1 MKGLDIFRSHF
12 EGFDRHYA
20 LIGGAACH
28 VVMDEV
34 GLAFRATKDL
44 DIVIVVEVLDPAFA
58 ERFWAFVEAGG
69 YEQRERSGGGKEFYR
84 FQRPANPDYPSMLEL
99 FARAPDIITPADG
112 SALTP
117 LPIDEDIA
125 SLSAILLDQDYYAAL
140 LANRRAIDGLAVLDE
155 RLLIAFKAKAHLDL
169 AARRAAGE
177 AVDAKTVK
185 KHRTDVFRL
194 LQLLPDDARV
204 DLPVAI
210 RVDLAEFAARV
221 EADGDFIP
229 KDAGLR
235 GSTAELTARLRGL
248 YDLPGE

>member
-1 MKGLDIFRSHF
+1 MKGLDIFRAHF
-12 EGFDRHYA
+12 EGFDQHYA
-20 LIGGAACH
+20 LIRGAACH

-69 YEQRERSGGGKEFYR
+69 YEQREKSGGGKEFYR
-84 FQRPANPDYPSMLEL
+84 FQKPANPDYPSMLEL

-140 LANRRAIDGLAVLDE
+140 LANRREIDGLAVLDE

-177 AVDAKTVK
+177 PVDAKTVK

-194 LQLLPDDARV
+194 LQLLPNDARV
-204 DLPVAI
+204 DLPDAI
-210 RVDLAEFAARV
+210 RADLADFAAKV
-221 EADGDFIP
+221 DADGDFIP

-235 GSTAELTARLRGL
+235 GSAAELTGRLRGL
-248 YDLPGE
+248 YGLPGE